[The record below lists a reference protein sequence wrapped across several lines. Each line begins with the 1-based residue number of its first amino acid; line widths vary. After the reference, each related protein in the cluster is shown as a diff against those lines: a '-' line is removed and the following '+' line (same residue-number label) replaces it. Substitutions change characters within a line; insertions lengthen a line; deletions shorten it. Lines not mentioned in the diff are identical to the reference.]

1 MQQTINSGLAKEG
14 ALGDPVPPTLSA
26 LRARRDEIMGIAAA
40 HGAYN
45 VRMFGSVSRGD
56 ADCASDVDLL
66 VEMEPGRS
74 LLDLGGMLMALEGL
88 LGWRVDIVT
97 ERGLRSRIRQRIL
110 PEIVPL

>member
-1 MQQTINSGLAKEG
+1 
-14 ALGDPVPPTLSA
+14 
-26 LRARRDEIMGIAAA
+26 MGIAAA

-45 VRMFGSVSRGD
+45 VRVFGSVSRGG

-66 VEMEPGRS
+66 VELEPGRS

-97 ERGLRSRIRQRIL
+97 KRGLRSRIRQRIL
-110 PEIVPL
+110 PEIVTL